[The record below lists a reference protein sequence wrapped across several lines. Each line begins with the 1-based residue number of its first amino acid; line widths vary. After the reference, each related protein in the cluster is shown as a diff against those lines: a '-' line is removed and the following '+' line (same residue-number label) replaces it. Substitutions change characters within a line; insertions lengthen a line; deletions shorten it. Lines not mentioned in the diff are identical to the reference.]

1 VFNATLNHFCSY
13 IVAISFIGG
22 GKQEYPE
29 ETTVLPQVKIDKKK
43 KMKKK
48 TNSMHPMHKLKT

>member
-43 KMKKK
+43 KKKEK
-48 TNSMHPMHKLKT
+48 KNQFNASHA

>member
-1 VFNATLNHFCSY
+1 
-13 IVAISFIGG
+13 VAISFIGG